1 LEIRNNLE
9 IFKSTLSATTIL
21 GGRHERIISTQMDLS
36 HVCKWMRENMGL
48 ADNRNSHHNLR
59 EALTSGNRKEY
70 QTELEGSPTQATRNT
85 GHHQS
90 TYKKDGRIIN
100 VDGGQEEQASYRH
113 NRPREVKLGNLKI
126 DNGAVHKITRTNT
139 TGHHIDRSSREEG
152 MPQDRQDR
160 GQTAVKD
167 ERKGPSL
174 EQKTKV
180 ITEISQT
187 AIGSLFHRTA
197 NRTKIEKNRHNATST
212 KHAQRHST
220 ENLQQLM
227 DLELD

>member
-1 LEIRNNLE
+1 
-9 IFKSTLSATTIL
+9 
-21 GGRHERIISTQMDLS
+21 
-36 HVCKWMRENMGL
+36 MGL
-48 ADNRNSHHNLR
+48 ADNSHHNLR

-90 TYKKDGRIIN
+90 TYKRDGRIIN
-100 VDGGQEEQASYRH
+100 VEEEHASYRH

-152 MPQDRQDR
+152 MPQDRLDR

-187 AIGSLFHRTA
+187 AVGSLFHRTA
-197 NRTKIEKNRHNATST
+197 NSTKIEKKRHKANST
-212 KHAQRHST
+212 KHAHRHST